1 MPDNYYILTGG
12 PGSGK
17 TTLIEALAQSSYSC
31 IPEVAREIISEQI
44 RDNGSALPWQ
54 DYVLYTEIM
63 LERSVLSYTET
74 AKKHITNQPV
84 FFDRGIPDTLCYA
97 ELTKQ
102 PITEKMTAYAREY
115 RYNRNVFI
123 LPPWEAIYHT
133 DAERKQ
139 SWEEAVATYEQM
151 VQTYR
156 QHGYTIIEVPQD
168 TVENRLAFI
177 LQHTKAT
184 SKNM

>member
-17 TTLIEALAQSSYSC
+17 TTLIEALAQSGYSC

-102 PITEKMTAYAREY
+102 PITEKMTSHAQEY
-115 RYNRNVFI
+115 RYNHNVFI

-139 SWEEAVATYEQM
+139 SWKEAVATYQQM
-151 VQTYR
+151 VQTYH
-156 QHGYTIIEVPQD
+156 QHGYTIIEVPHD
-168 TVENRLAFI
+168 TVENRVAFI
-177 LQHTKAT
+177 LRHTIST
-184 SKNM
+184 LENM